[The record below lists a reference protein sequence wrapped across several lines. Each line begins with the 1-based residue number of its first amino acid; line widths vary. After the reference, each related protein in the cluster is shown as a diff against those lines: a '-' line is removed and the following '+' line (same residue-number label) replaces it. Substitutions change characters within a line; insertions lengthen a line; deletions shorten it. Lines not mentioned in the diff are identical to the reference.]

1 MTNTSQETRADSASS
16 SYTWINPLAAWGT
29 ATVNEQ
35 VPSVPVPDPADV
47 WRKNTAFKVK
57 TYLVGRLKY
66 FIVWPTHR
74 KRTWNRLRWW
84 PTRRNI
90 LNIRAHYNPKTD
102 VSEKKILDRRPI
114 YWLFALIAM
123 LIGPLVFPENQM
135 NALLTA
141 GATFGI
147 FAAINICWT
156 LIIGTAGIFSLASY
170 AVVGTAAFVTSLL
183 SVKYGVPWYVLPF
196 IGAAIGLLFGGLI
209 ALPALRLDGF
219 YFALL
224 TLGLN
229 ELFRV
234 FFTTSK
240 QFGSASGGLYGADSF
255 ISESWAPMTQ
265 SVVAYY
271 SSFLLMFAT
280 LFLFRFINGKQL
292 GRVLRM
298 APEKREAFA
307 AACGVDY
314 RRARITIFMLT
325 SIALGFIGGFYAAQY
340 RGVAYAIFDFNTVLL
355 GLAMITIGG
364 IGKAEG
370 AVLGTLVVIF
380 MRDVLIEWGPWRY
393 VGIGMAMLLV
403 VLFLNNGYFGIRKQ
417 FNAWRAKKRGEW
429 RSVRAEK
436 GGEVL
441 PEEATEI
448 RDKDSIY
455 FRRFDKMQRDYLK
468 TLISP
473 QIIEEHRR
481 QPLGQHSEALERVL
495 LYFRR
500 SKMDDKYA
508 LHRAGPNGPYKIIA
522 FSGTRGVSP
531 RLVDDREFATL
542 DEAYHGVFMRRVH
555 DLMES

>member
-1 MTNTSQETRADSASS
+1 MTDGHSKS
-16 SYTWINPLAAWGT
+16 SYVWKNPLAAWGT
-29 ATVNEQ
+29 ATANAEAD
-35 VPSVPVPDPADV
+35 SIPVPDPADV
-47 WRKNTAFKVK
+47 WKANTAFKVK

-66 FIVWPTHR
+66 FVVWPTHR

-90 LNIRAHYNPKTD
+90 LNISAHYNRKTD
-102 VSEKKILDRRPI
+102 VSEKKIIDRRPI
-114 YWLFALIAM
+114 YWFLALIAM
-123 LIGPLVFPENQM
+123 LIGPLVFPGNQM

-183 SVKYGVPWYVLPF
+183 SVRYGFPWYALPP
-196 IGAAIGLLFGGLI
+196 IGAIIGLFFGALI
-209 ALPALRLDGF
+209 AAPALRLDGF

-255 ISESWAPMTQ
+255 ISEAWAPLTQ
-265 SVVAYY
+265 SLVAYY
-271 SSFLLMFAT
+271 SSVGLMFAA
-280 LFLFRFINGKQL
+280 LFLFRFINGKRL

-314 RRARITIFMLT
+314 RQARIVIFILT
-325 SIALGFIGGFYAAQY
+325 SIALGLIGGFYAAQY
-340 RGVAYAIFDFNTVLL
+340 RGVAYAIFDFQTVLL

-370 AVLGTLVVIF
+370 AVLGTLLVIF
-380 MRDVLIEWGPWRY
+380 MRDVLIEWGSWRY
-393 VGIGMAMLLV
+393 VAIGMAMLLV
-403 VLFLNNGYFGIRKQ
+403 VLFLNNGYFGIRRQ
-417 FNAWRAKKRGEW
+417 FVAWRSKKRGEW
-429 RSVRAEK
+429 RSTRAEK

-448 RDKDSIY
+448 SDKDSIY

-468 TLISP
+468 ALISP
-473 QIIEEHRR
+473 EIIEEHRR

-508 LHRAGPNGPYKIIA
+508 LHRTGPNGPFKIIA
-522 FSGTRGVSP
+522 FSGVRGVSP
-531 RLVDDREFATL
+531 RLVDDREYASL
-542 DEAYHGVFMRRVH
+542 NEAYHGVFMRRVH
-555 DLMES
+555 DMMES

>member
-1 MTNTSQETRADSASS
+1 MSEDTEQTRDAKPG
-16 SYTWINPLAAWGT
+16 YRWINPLAAWGT
-29 ATVNEQ
+29 ATANEEA
-35 VPSVPVPDPADV
+35 PSIPVPDPRKP
-47 WRKNTAFKVK
+47 WRENLRFKVP
-57 TYLVGRLKY
+57 TYPVGRLKH
-66 FIVWPTHR
+66 FVIWPAHAS
-74 KRTWNRLRWW
+74 RTWNRIRWW
-84 PTRRNI
+84 PTRRNL
-90 LNIRAHYNPKTD
+90 LNIRGLYNRKTA
-102 VSEKKILDRRPI
+102 VAEKKIADRKPI
-114 YWLFALIAM
+114 YWLLALVLLA
-123 LIGPLVFPENQM
+123 LGPLLFPQSNM

-147 FAAINICWT
+147 FAAINVCWT
-156 LIIGTAGIFSLASY
+156 LILGTASIFTLATY
-170 AVVGTAAFVTSLL
+170 AVVGTAAFFTSYL
-183 SVKYGVPWYVLPF
+183 SIQYGVPWYALMP
-196 IGAAIGLLFGGLI
+196 IGAVIGLIFGVLI
-209 ALPALRLDGF
+209 AVPALRLDGF
-219 YFALL
+219 YYALL

-255 ISESWAPMTQ
+255 IDETWQPMTQ
-265 SVVAYY
+265 SLVAYY
-271 SSFLLMFAT
+271 ASFALLVGS

-314 RRARITIFMLT
+314 ERARITIFLAT
-325 SIALGFIGGFYAAQY
+325 SVALGFIGGFYSAQY
-340 RGVAYAIFDFNTVLL
+340 RGVAYSIFDFQTVLL
-355 GLAMITIGG
+355 GLAMLTIGG

-380 MRDVLIEWGPWRY
+380 LRDVLIEWGPWRY
-393 VGIGMAMLLV
+393 LVIGGAMLGV

-429 RSVRAEK
+429 RSSRTEK
-436 GGEVL
+436 GGEAL

-448 RDKDSIY
+448 DDKDTLY

-468 TLISP
+468 TLITP
-473 QIIEEHRR
+473 EIIEEHRR

-500 SKMDDKYA
+500 ARMDDKYA
-508 LHRAGPNGPYKIIA
+508 LHSAGPHGPYKIIA
-522 FSGTRGVSP
+522 FSGQRGVSP
-531 RLVDDREFATL
+531 RLVDDREFLTL

-555 DLMES
+555 DLLES